1 MGKKEKQALAATL
14 AAEEEARKAAA
25 APYDPQPADFAWVG
39 PDAENR
45 EAIARPSISFWQDA
59 MRRLFSGKT
68 AVVCLIII
76 GLIALMAVLQPMFSP
91 FTGQEQHV
99 AHSNAA
105 MFTTCP
111 DTGHMHIFGTDSLG
125 RDLFTRAWEGARV
138 SLAMAL
144 TAVVANC
151 IIGLVYGGISGY
163 VGGALDN
170 VLMRIV
176 EIVNGIP
183 YLILL
188 IVMMMVM
195 GRGVASMV
203 LAYIVVGWTGIA
215 RMTRGQIVA
224 LKEQEYVVA
233 AKAMGARPSRII
245 GKHLIPNLLSIVI
258 VQITMAIPNMIFNE
272 SFLSFIGLGVPV
284 PMSSW
289 GQLANDGFSVFRM
302 YPSQMMIPAVLICV
316 TMLSFN
322 LLGDALRDAFD
333 PKLRR

>member
-1 MGKKEKQALAATL
+1 MGKQAKQALAATL
-14 AAEEEARKAAA
+14 AAEEEARKVAA
-25 APYDPQPADFAWVG
+25 APYDPQPADFNWVG
-39 PDAENR
+39 PDAESR

-68 AVVCLIII
+68 AVVCLVII
-76 GLIALMAVLQPMFSP
+76 GLIALMAVFQPLFSP
-91 FTGQEQHV
+91 FTMEEQHV

-105 MFTTCP
+105 MFTVCP
-111 DTGHMHIFGTDSLG
+111 DTGHTHIFGTDSLG
-125 RDLFTRAWEGARV
+125 RDLFTRAWSGARV

-151 IIGLVYGGISGY
+151 VIGLVYGGISGY

-170 VLMRIV
+170 VMMRIV

-195 GRGVASMV
+195 GRGVMSMV

-224 LKEQEYVVA
+224 LKEQEFVVA

-284 PMSSW
+284 PMASW